1 MQNYLHILESF
12 SCILKKFA
20 MIILF
25 SPNALISFGIYSTP
39 KLSKYF
45 NIHYSY
51 TKLFN
56 EFSLIYT
63 HQDLIRMPDPL
74 L

>member
-1 MQNYLHILESF
+1 
-12 SCILKKFA
+12 

-25 SPNALISFGIYSTP
+25 SPNSLISFGIYSTP

-45 NIHYSY
+45 NIHCPY
-51 TKLFN
+51 TKVFN

-63 HQDLIRMPDPL
+63 DQDLIRMPDPL
-74 L
+74 R

>member
-1 MQNYLHILESF
+1 
-12 SCILKKFA
+12 

-25 SPNALISFGIYSTP
+25 SPNSLITFGIYSTP

-63 HQDLIRMPDPL
+63 DQDLIRMPDPL
-74 L
+74 R